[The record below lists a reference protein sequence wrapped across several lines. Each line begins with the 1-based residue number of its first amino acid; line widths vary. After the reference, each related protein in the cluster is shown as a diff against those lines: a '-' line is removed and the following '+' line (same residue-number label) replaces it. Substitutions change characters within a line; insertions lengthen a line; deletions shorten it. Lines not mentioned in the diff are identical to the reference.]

1 MACCVLRSLMVA
13 MTIMGTTV
21 MVRGQAVQFTDEQ
34 AGRHLDDLNV
44 KGIGLSVK
52 LDLRFR
58 RMLDEVNQTLQT
70 ARDMMANEYHPSN
83 LPNVTAIVEEKLV
96 DINQFL
102 DYAEAQLSSSI
113 NATSDALIAYMKSPQ
128 ETVNVGNHYDTATDV
143 FTVPEDGLYQ
153 VLTRNLPYDS
163 SFACNVVRDGTTLT
177 TLDVS
182 GYFDIRTRIRLV
194 FLDAGDTIYTTGS
207 TPEYFSVMRLR
218 LQTLM
223 PSFLQE

>member
-52 LDLRFR
+52 LDLRFH
-58 RMLDEVNQTLQT
+58 RMLKEVNQTLQT

-83 LPNVTAIVEEKLV
+83 LPNVTAIVEEKLADV
-96 DINQFL
+96 NQYL
-102 DYAEAQLSSSI
+102 DYVEAQLSGTNS
-113 NATSDALIAYMKSPQ
+113 TPDALIAYMESPQ
-128 ETVNVGNHYDTATDV
+128 ETVNVGNHYDTVTDV

-153 VLTRNLPYDS
+153 VLTRNLPYNP

-182 GYFDIRTRIRLV
+182 GYYDIRTRIRLV